1 MNPRMRSA
9 LLLALVIGLLLAGY
23 LLSKLE
29 TGDSAP
35 SLPDS
40 DLTPAATATPAAS
53 QTAGSTPVAT
63 TATPATARTPTPAP
77 SSGAVRDLAADE
89 ARGGHTLARHVGKS
103 DDDLATRLKSDRDIS
118 AASTYTDRDTAER
131 AVGTALAKKAS
142 DVTKWEQK
150 TGSRANLAVR
160 VTLDSTVG
168 RSWKRGA
175 KSAVD
180 VRSVVVVLRW
190 DGDGWYVLTS
200 YPEDR

>member
-9 LLLALVIGLLLAGY
+9 LLLALVIGLVLAGY
-23 LLSKLE
+23 LLQKLE

-35 SLPDS
+35 SLPDA

-53 QTAGSTPVAT
+53 RTAGSTPVAT

-103 DDDLATRLKSDRDIS
+103 DDELAARLKSDRDIS

-142 DVTKWEQK
+142 EVTKWEQK

-175 KSAVD
+175 KSAFD
-180 VRSVVVVLRW
+180 VWSVVVVLRW